1 MTGPNIIYS
10 PTTLISMSVIA
21 ILRRLR
27 HGPLRFLS
35 PVWTPLGN
43 LYRRRFVRSGST
55 RLSNHRIGRYG
66 PFKMSGEFAF
76 SDFENWGEAHNSGF
90 EFCVEASRDKMCMLD
105 IGGHIGLVTMPVS
118 QVLAPGG
125 QVFAFEPS
133 QANRQT
139 LQRHIDV
146 NEIDNV
152 TVVDSLVGDTEVAD
166 IVFYEH
172 GGVSGMNTRAPIKS
186 EDEYA
191 ETHRAQTTLDAF
203 CRTRG
208 IRPDVIK
215 IDVEGAEFSVLEGA
229 RDVLAKDRPLLVVSI
244 HPQHLKAL
252 GRDAA
257 ELHTLATAS
266 GYTVSDT
273 NGRTVETFQLDEYV
287 LTANGI

>member
-1 MTGPNIIYS
+1 MN
-10 PTTLISMSVIA
+10 VVA

-43 LYRRRFVRSGST
+43 LYRRNLARSGSS
-55 RLSNHRIGRYG
+55 RLSSHRIGRYG
-66 PFKMSGEFAF
+66 PFKMSTEFAF
-76 SDFENWGEAHNSGF
+76 SDFENWGDAHNSGF
-90 EFCVEASRDKMCMLD
+90 EFCVEASRNKACMLD
-105 IGGHIGLVTMPVS
+105 IGAHIGLVTMPAS

-133 QANRQT
+133 EANRQT

-146 NEIDNV
+146 NAIENV
-152 TVVDSLVGDTEVAD
+152 TVVDSLVGDAEVSD

-172 GGVSGMNTRAPIKS
+172 AGVSGMNTRAPIKS
-186 EDEYA
+186 DDEYVA
-191 ETHRAQTTLDAF
+191 THHSQTTLDAF
-203 CRTRG
+203 CRSQG

-229 RDVLAKDRPLLVVSI
+229 REILAEARPLLVVSI

-257 ELHTLATAS
+257 ELHALAEAS

-273 NGRTVETFQLDEYV
+273 DGRAVETFQLDEYV
-287 LTANGI
+287 LTANGK